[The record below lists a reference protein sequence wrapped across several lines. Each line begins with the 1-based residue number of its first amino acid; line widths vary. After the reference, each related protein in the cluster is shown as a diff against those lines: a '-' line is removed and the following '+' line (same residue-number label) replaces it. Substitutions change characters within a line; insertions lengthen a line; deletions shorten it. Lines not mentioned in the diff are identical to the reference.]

1 LPIPLHKGRLRGR
14 MGQKSFIDRDYNL
27 VSEAHFS
34 VLKQLEIVVSYIE
47 KHLSELCRD
56 NIGHTEAWIMKEH

>member
-1 LPIPLHKGRLRGR
+1 
-14 MGQKSFIDRDYNL
+14 MGQKNFIDRDYNL

-56 NIGHTEAWIMKEH
+56 NIGHTEAWLMKEH